1 MLYFL
6 VALAF
11 FLGAGLVLGSY
22 FGVTKMP
29 GMLLQRKLEQRL
41 EEVAMGPDLA
51 PDAPEG
57 DGSPKALLKAI
68 EGGPLPAIDKFVGG
82 TTRGSA
88 LGRWIEQSGVKTTI
102 SAVLLLAVAH
112 AAVVGFLM
120 MMLLKA
126 TWGFVLGAML
136 GFALPFAFLN
146 MKRNRRLRAFEEAFP
161 EALDLIARA
170 LKAGHAFVTGL
181 KMVADEMPEPIG
193 PEFRKTFDEQNFGL
207 PLKDALENLTMRVPG
222 LDVRFFAT
230 AVLIQRETGGNLSE
244 ILENLAHV
252 VRERFKILRQV
263 RVYTAHGRM
272 TGYVLLAL
280 PAVLCIALAFI
291 NPDHMNLL
299 FRERMGQMLLMVA
312 LTMQAIGYFWIRQV
326 VKIEV

>member
-1 MLYFL
+1 MLLYIL
-6 VALAF
+6 VGLAF
-11 FLGAGLVLGSY
+11 LIGAGAVLGSF
-22 FGVTKMP
+22 FGVTKLPAM
-29 GMLLQRKLEQRL
+29 MLQRKVEARL
-41 EEVAMGPDLA
+41 EEVAML
-51 PDAPEG
+51 PESEPAAEG
-57 DGSPKALLKAI
+57 KPKGLLKIA
-68 EGGPLPAIDKFVGG
+68 EGGPMPSLDRFMGG
-82 TTRGSA
+82 TTRGTA

-102 SAVLLLAVAH
+102 SAVLLIAVGLAVALGM
-112 AAVVGFLM
+112 AVMMLIKARWGFLI
-120 MMLLKA
+120 
-126 TWGFVLGAML
+126 GAGI
-136 GFALPFAFLN
+136 GFALPFMFLN
-146 MKRNRRLRAFEEAFP
+146 MKRGKRTRAFEEGFP

-170 LKAGHAFVTGL
+170 LKAGHAFITGM

-272 TGYVLLAL
+272 TAYVLLAL
-280 PAVLCIALAFI
+280 PAVLCVALAFI

-299 FRERMGQMLLMVA
+299 FRERMGQMLLMLA
-312 LTMQAIGYFWIRQV
+312 ITLQFIGYMWIRQV
-326 VKIEV
+326 IKIEV

>member
-1 MLYFL
+1 MLLYIL
-6 VALAF
+6 VGLAF
-11 FLGAGLVLGSY
+11 CIGAGFVLGSY
-22 FGVTKMP
+22 FGVTKLP
-29 GMLLQRKLEQRL
+29 GMVLQRKLEARL
-41 EEVAMGPDLA
+41 EEVAMGPDVEPVA
-51 PDAPEG
+51 
-57 DGSPKALLKAI
+57 DGQAKALLKVAQ
-68 EGGPLPAIDKFVGG
+68 GGPMPAIDRFVGG

-102 SAVLLLAVAH
+102 SAVLLAGIGVAVALGF
-112 AAVVGFLM
+112 VVMLLVKAQWGFL
-120 MMLLKA
+120 
-126 TWGFVLGAML
+126 LGAII
-136 GFALPFAFLN
+136 GFALPFMFLN
-146 MKRNRRLRAFEEAFP
+146 MKRGKRVHAFEEGFP

-263 RVYTAHGRM
+263 RVFTAHGRM
-272 TGYVLLAL
+272 TAYVLLAL
-280 PAVLCIALAFI
+280 PAVLCIALMFI

-299 FRERMGQMLLMVA
+299 FRERMGQMLLMVSVV
-312 LTMQAIGYFWIRQV
+312 MQAIGYVWIRQV
-326 VKIEV
+326 IKIEV

>member
-1 MLYFL
+1 MMP
-6 VALAF
+6 ALDRAF
-11 FLGAGLVLGSY
+11 GKTERGN
-22 FGVTKMP
+22 
-29 GMLLQRKLEQRL
+29 LLT
-41 EEVAMGPDLA
+41 A
-51 PDAPEG
+51 
-57 DGSPKALLKAI
+57 
-68 EGGPLPAIDKFVGG
+68 
-82 TTRGSA
+82 
-88 LGRWIEQSGVKTTI
+88 WIEQSGTKA
-102 SAVLLLAVAH
+102 SLSSVLGVAALLGLLMAFVVAMFTH
-112 AAVVGFLM
+112 AAWSMPVGFGI
-120 MMLLKA
+120 
-126 TWGFVLGAML
+126 GFG
-136 GFALPFAFLN
+136 LPFMVLK
-146 MKRNRRLRAFEEAFP
+146 MKRTRRMRAFEEQFP

-170 LKAGHAFVTGL
+170 LKAGHAFATGL
-181 KMVADEMPEPIG
+181 KMVADEMEEPVG

-207 PLKDALENLTMRVPG
+207 PLKDSLENLTVRIPV

-280 PAVLCIALAFI
+280 PAFLSVALMFI

-299 FRERMGQMLLMVA
+299 FRERMGQQMLMGAIV
-312 LTMQAIGYFWIRQV
+312 MQTCGFLWIKKI

>member
-1 MLYFL
+1 MLLYIL

-11 FLGAGLVLGSY
+11 FLGAGIVLGSF
-22 FGVTKMP
+22 FGVTKVP
-29 GMLLQRKLEQRL
+29 GMLLQRKLEARL
-41 EEVAMGPDLA
+41 EEVAMGPDVEPA
-51 PDAPEG
+51 DADRPAKTVVKMTEV
-57 DGSPKALLKAI
+57 
-68 EGGPLPAIDKFVGG
+68 GPLPAVDRFVGG

-88 LGRWIEQSGVKTTI
+88 LGRWIEQSGVKTSI
-102 SAVLLLAVAH
+102 SA
-112 AAVVGFLM
+112 
-120 MMLLKA
+120 MLLIA
-126 TWGFVLGAML
+126 LVHALVLGLGAMML
-136 GFALPFAFLN
+136 VKAGWGFLLGGIVGFALPFMFLKG
-146 MKRNRRLRAFEEAFP
+146 KRTRRMRNFEENFP

-181 KMVADEMPEPIG
+181 KMVADEMPDPIG

-299 FRERMGQMLLMVA
+299 FRERLGQILLMVA
-312 LTMQAIGYFWIRQV
+312 LVMQMVGYFWISQV

>member
-1 MLYFL
+1 MLLYIL
-6 VALAF
+6 VGLAF
-11 FLGAGLVLGSY
+11 LLGAGAVLGSF
-22 FGVTKMP
+22 FGITKLPAIM
-29 GMLLQRKLEQRL
+29 LQRKLEARL
-41 EEVAMGPDLA
+41 EEVATGPEA
-51 PDAPEG
+51 EPAAEG
-57 DGSPKALLKAI
+57 KAKGVLKIA
-68 EGGPLPAIDKFVGG
+68 EGGPMPALDRFIGG
-82 TTRGSA
+82 TTRGTA

-102 SAVLLLAVAH
+102 SAVLLIAAGLA
-112 AAVVGFLM
+112 AAVGVAAML
-120 MMLLKA
+120 LLKA
-126 TWGFVLGAML
+126 RWGFMVGAAI
-136 GFALPFAFLN
+136 GAALPFVFLN
-146 MKRNRRLRAFEEAFP
+146 MKRTKRTRAFEEGFP

-272 TGYVLLAL
+272 TAYVLLAL
-280 PAVLCIALAFI
+280 PAVLCVALSFI

-312 LTMQAIGYFWIRQV
+312 IVMQAIGYFWIQQV
-326 VKIEV
+326 IKIEV

>member
-1 MLYFL
+1 MLLYIL
-6 VALAF
+6 VGLAF
-11 FLGAGLVLGSY
+11 FLGAGAVLGSF
-22 FGVTKMP
+22 FGVTRLPAIM
-29 GMLLQRKLEQRL
+29 LQRKVEARL
-41 EEVAMGPDLA
+41 EEVAIGPE
-51 PDAPEG
+51 PEPAAEG
-57 DGSPKALLKAI
+57 KPKGVLKIAEDGPMPALDRFI
-68 EGGPLPAIDKFVGG
+68 GG
-82 TTRGSA
+82 TTRGTA

-102 SAVLLLAVAH
+102 SAVLLIAAGLA
-112 AAVVGFLM
+112 AAVGMAAML
-120 MMLLKA
+120 LLKA
-126 TWGFVLGAML
+126 RWGFLVGAAI
-136 GFALPFAFLN
+136 GAAVPFVFLN
-146 MKRNRRLRAFEEAFP
+146 MKRTKRTRAFEEGFP

-272 TGYVLLAL
+272 TAYVLLAL
-280 PAVLCIALAFI
+280 PAVLCVALSFI

-312 LTMQAIGYFWIRQV
+312 IVMQAIGYFWIQQV
-326 VKIEV
+326 IKIEV